1 MKVLFWTFNN
11 KIFSA
16 AARYH
21 FYQMSEGLK
30 KRGLGVELTTTNL
43 DNVKIKPDIV
53 IIQYPF
59 HEQVKEIRKKWNC
72 RIGVT
77 NPQELG
83 VEISKPNFKSSY
95 AIDNI
100 DFFVVDSFVWRDMML
115 PFGKPV
121 YINFDYEDPEGK
133 FPKKHEK
140 TNNIV
145 IGYHGNHLHYA
156 KDFFPHGAKAL
167 QRIAKEYDILL
178 KVITSNVRTQPK
190 IEGVRTEFIE
200 FNLDTFYNEIQ
211 TFDIGICPTLS
222 KPEDISLF
230 DNYIRNPNRTI
241 TLLFYGIPSITSPIP
256 QNCHDLTE
264 GETALFAV
272 TEEGWYQALKKLI
285 NRPTLRNKIGRAGY
299 KMAVK
304 KFSKTEAENRFI
316 EILKKEWTQ

>member
-1 MKVLFWTFNN
+1 MKILFWTLSG
-11 KIFSA
+11 KTGSA
-16 AARYH
+16 AARNL
-21 FYQMSEGLK
+21 FYQMSGGLK

-59 HEQVKEIRKKWNC
+59 REQIQAIREKWQC
-72 RIGVT
+72 RIGIT
-77 NPQELG
+77 NPQEMPRE
-83 VEISKPNFKSSY
+83 VE
-95 AIDNI
+95 DI
-100 DFFVVDSFVWRDMML
+100 DFIIVPSFVWRDAIL
-115 PFGKPV
+115 PLGKPV
-121 YINFDYEDPEGK
+121 YTIFDYEDPEGK

-156 KDFFPHGAKAL
+156 EDFFPHGAKAL
-167 QRIAKEYDILL
+167 QRIAKEYDITL
-178 KVITSNVRTQPK
+178 KVITSNVRSQPK
-190 IEGVRTEFIE
+190 IEGVKTEFIE

-211 TFDIGICPTLS
+211 TFDIGICPSLS
-222 KPEDISLF
+222 KIEDLA
-230 DNYIRNPNRTI
+230 DYHKYIRNPNRII

-256 QNCHDLTE
+256 QICHDLTE